1 MNGVEEE
8 TQAEGVRV
16 RALYDYMG
24 QEDDEL
30 TFKAG
35 KRFLMLRERA
45 GPCWPVVSIR
55 DERGHHSTAADR
67 RQELPVKL
75 ATGEFKLCNVSHRRA
90 QVFCLE
96 RKLVLAGE
104 HRPHMEGYPSELD
117 PHFSFSISCVN
128 VGI

>member
-35 KRFLMLRERA
+35 KRSLMLTEME
-45 GPCWPVVSIR
+45 GPCRV
-55 DERGHHSTAADR
+55 H
-67 RQELPVKL
+67 
-75 ATGEFKLCNVSHRRA
+75 
-90 QVFCLE
+90 
-96 RKLVLAGE
+96 
-104 HRPHMEGYPSELD
+104 EG
-117 PHFSFSISCVN
+117 
-128 VGI
+128 

>member
-24 QEDDEL
+24 QEEDEL

-35 KRFLMLRERA
+35 KRLLMLTEME
-45 GPCWPVVSIR
+45 GPFWSVVCIR
-55 DERGHHSTAADR
+55 DERWQSQLAADTEG
-67 RQELPVKL
+67 QDLAVKL
-75 ATGEFKLCNVSHRRA
+75 AIGEFKLCDVSHLGA

-96 RKLVLAGE
+96 MKLVLAGE
-104 HRPHMEGYPSELD
+104 YPPHVED
-117 PHFSFSISCVN
+117 
-128 VGI
+128 